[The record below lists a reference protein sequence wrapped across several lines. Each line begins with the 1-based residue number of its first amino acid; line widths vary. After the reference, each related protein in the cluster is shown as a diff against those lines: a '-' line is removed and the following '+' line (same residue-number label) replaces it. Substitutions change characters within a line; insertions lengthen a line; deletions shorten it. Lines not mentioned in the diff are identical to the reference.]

1 MNATSSGYDSRV
13 PILIFVLYFQHI
25 TNLEMG
31 SLSMPNEIYTPT
43 KEEIEARVSR
53 FSELKPM
60 SVADELDWVGQDAMD
75 LFYARKLMPVIL
87 DDENSW
93 PVKIFKALAL
103 LILGLPVVI
112 GLYGILGFFLGIAY
126 SGY

>member
-1 MNATSSGYDSRV
+1 MLYPNLFKSLLSIA
-13 PILIFVLYFQHI
+13 LIFPIY
-25 TNLEMG
+25 NL
-31 SLSMPNEIYTPT
+31 
-43 KEEIEARVSR
+43 
-53 FSELKPM
+53 
-60 SVADELDWVGQDAMD
+60 
-75 LFYARKLMPVIL
+75 IL